1 MFHLRLYSLKVYHL
15 NLKFFIILQFYPLL
29 PYITKMTMV
38 IKLRPTH
45 ILVNERELTRF
56 VIVNQNN
63 IILIFKLKQYYFKK
77 IIMKSWFE
85 F

>member
-1 MFHLRLYSLKVYHL
+1 
-15 NLKFFIILQFYPLL
+15 
-29 PYITKMTMV
+29 MV